1 MQIFFSIF
9 DFRYSIFDK
18 MFHFS
23 YRYLIGIK
31 SRFLPMQYLSKN
43 VQFFSPNEHKFV
55 VTSDATRYFFC

>member
-18 MFHFS
+18 MFNFS
-23 YRYLIGIK
+23 NRCLIGIM
-31 SRFLPMQYLSKN
+31 SRLLPMQHLSKN